1 MVHQS
6 SPTETNTASRP
17 YALLAVGEL
26 LVDLI
31 GHEVTDSLLNTRDF
45 HRYQGGSP
53 ANMAAN
59 MARLGNRTALVA
71 GVGRDNLGAYLKQRV
86 AEAGVDTRF
95 IAEDELAPTSL
106 VVVSRTKGTPDF
118 IAYRQADCQIR
129 PEHLPDHLLQQSAIF
144 HTTCFALSKQPAQDA
159 IVEAASRACRFGSQV
174 SIDANYAAPIWPDRE
189 GARRV
194 LRSYCDSSAFV
205 KLSEDDAARLY
216 GSPQSPDRVIGDFHE
231 MGASLV
237 CLTLGADGSWVSYNQ
252 GRERVRIPG
261 RPIAVVD
268 ATGAG
273 DAYWAGFLTAWLDG
287 KTPEQCAL
295 AGAALAEMKLTRS
308 GPLPTNIE
316 RSSLYAFP
324 D

>member
-1 MVHQS
+1 MNQ
-6 SPTETNTASRP
+6 PNQTGQATQNRT

-31 GHEVTDSLLNTRDF
+31 GHDLADSLLNTRDF

-71 GVGRDNLGAYLKQRV
+71 GVGQDNLGAYLKQRV
-86 AEAGVDTRF
+86 AEAGVDTRY
-95 IAEDELAPTSL
+95 IAEDAQAPTSI
-106 VVVSRTKGTPDF
+106 VVVSRTRGTPDF

-129 PEHLPDHLLQQSAIF
+129 PEHLPDELLQQSAIF
-144 HTTCFALSKQPAQDA
+144 HTTCFALSRQPAQDA
-159 IVEAASRACRFGSQV
+159 IVEAAGRACRFGAQV
-174 SIDANYAAPIWPDRE
+174 SIDANYATPIWPDRE

-194 LRSYCDSSAFV
+194 IRNYCASKAFV

-216 GSPQSPDRVIGDFHE
+216 GSPQSPDRIIGDFHE
-231 MGASLV
+231 MGARLV
-237 CLTLGADGSWVSYNQ
+237 CLTLGADGSLVSYEQ
-252 GRERVRIPG
+252 GRERVRLPG
-261 RPIAVVD
+261 RRIDVVD

-287 KTPEQCAL
+287 KTPEQCAY
-295 AGAALAEMKLTRS
+295 AGVALAEMKLTRS
-308 GPLPTNIE
+308 GPLPNAIS
-316 RSSLYAFP
+316 RDDLYKLPA
-324 D
+324 